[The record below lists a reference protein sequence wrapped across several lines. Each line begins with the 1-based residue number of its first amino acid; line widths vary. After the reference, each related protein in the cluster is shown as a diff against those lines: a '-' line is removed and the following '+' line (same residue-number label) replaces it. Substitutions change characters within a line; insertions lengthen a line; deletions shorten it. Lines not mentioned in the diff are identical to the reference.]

1 MFDKTFTLL
10 ISLFKNYDFD
20 FSFSFLL
27 KPKIK
32 KKIMPFIFMWSRIK
46 CLGTKLGLA
55 QYSKHNLLV
64 INDRRNNNT
73 YIKVVL
79 LKNFII
85 YTNFK
90 THYY

>member
-1 MFDKTFTLL
+1 
-10 ISLFKNYDFD
+10 
-20 FSFSFLL
+20 
-27 KPKIK
+27 
-32 KKIMPFIFMWSRIK
+32 MPFIFMWSRIK

-79 LKNFII
+79 LKFFLLYIQILKLITIKNDDTSVRIELL
-85 YTNFK
+85 K
-90 THYY
+90 A

>member
-1 MFDKTFTLL
+1 
-10 ISLFKNYDFD
+10 
-20 FSFSFLL
+20 
-27 KPKIK
+27 
-32 KKIMPFIFMWSRIK
+32 MPFIFMQSRIK

-85 YTNFK
+85 YTNLK
-90 THYY
+90 LIIIKNDDTSVKIESLKP